1 MSRRGDI
8 ELREQHAL
16 LDDLQA
22 LQALLSNGEATD
34 NPAEP
39 PLLNDVVPDLV
50 APTVQA
56 SAIPLDESNAATANT
71 ATANTATANTATA
84 NTVTANTLSR
94 DAVNGDTVDWARCV
108 DEVFAAHARPNP
120 LPEQHQESR
129 QEVAVAVLLQAMTVR
144 LDARLSNLRAS
155 MLQLMQ
161 AELAHVLRTPTQ
173 TREP

>member
-56 SAIPLDESNAATANT
+56 SAIPLDESNA
-71 ATANTATANTATA
+71 ATANTATA